1 MKKCATQKPVAR
13 CTETEPPRGS
23 ITSEEAH
30 KPKRRGDLSPTAN
43 NAGVVALFKF
53 LLQLAKAGLC
63 AMSWIRRCSIV
74 LVSSLVSSITREAAF
89 IGRALPRTTACRY
102 RSGRA
107 GMVEVDPTE
116 DVLCGQSWYAWG
128 VMAWR
133 AKHWVVASLYPS
145 LARVCTHVG
154 ASLQYLCVRK
164 QMALATAVAWLLCC
178 TALVA

>member
-1 MKKCATQKPVAR
+1 MPLRSPLPVAPKQNR
-13 CTETEPPRGS
+13 RVVQS
-23 ITSEEAH
+23 H
-30 KPKRRGDLSPTAN
+30 PKRHTNQKGGAICPLRLIM
-43 NAGVVALFKF
+43 VFVALFKF
-53 LLQLAKAGLC
+53 LLQLAKAELC

-154 ASLQYLCVRK
+154 ASLHTCVCGSKR
-164 QMALATAVAWLLCC
+164 L
-178 TALVA
+178 